1 LPILTRVVFFSCL
14 NATYTN
20 FCPFL
25 LFVNSVKV
33 NQEIC
38 MGHVLLELQS
48 NSSELRRWSVLD
60 FLKFYDE
67 NTEFLF
73 ISMTMFAFL
82 IVYEL

>member
-1 LPILTRVVFFSCL
+1 MHRKTPIIAAQPLQGPC
-14 NATYTN
+14 
-20 FCPFL
+20 
-25 LFVNSVKV
+25 SVEPV
-33 NQEIC
+33 L
-38 MGHVLLELQS
+38 GHVLLELQS